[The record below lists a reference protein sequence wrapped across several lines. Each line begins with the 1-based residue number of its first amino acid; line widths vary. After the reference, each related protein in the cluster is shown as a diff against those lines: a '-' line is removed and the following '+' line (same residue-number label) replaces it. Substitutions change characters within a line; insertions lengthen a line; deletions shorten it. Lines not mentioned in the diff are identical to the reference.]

1 METMVFGVS
10 PEVSG
15 PRLGTTDAFS
25 SGGGDAMQLLSG
37 LRGAR
42 RESRIAGVP
51 SRTGLGDSKKEALA
65 LLGGVLV
72 LAIIFLSF
80 WFAATH

>member
-1 METMVFGVS
+1 
-10 PEVSG
+10 
-15 PRLGTTDAFS
+15 
-25 SGGGDAMQLLSG
+25 MQLLSG